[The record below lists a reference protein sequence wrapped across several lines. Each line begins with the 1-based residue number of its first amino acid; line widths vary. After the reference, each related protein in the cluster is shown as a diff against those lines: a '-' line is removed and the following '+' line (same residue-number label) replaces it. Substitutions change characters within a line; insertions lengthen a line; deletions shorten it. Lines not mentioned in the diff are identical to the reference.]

1 MSAPAQVDAPRY
13 MSVKQVADYLS
24 LNEKKVYALV
34 NEGQIPATK
43 VTGKWMFP
51 RELVDR
57 WMLETSHGGALTD
70 RLTIVG
76 SDDPLLSRVACGF
89 AEKAQAQALVSYS
102 PTGTKLGLALMQ
114 NQRADACAIHWG
126 PAREAHIRHPAL
138 VRQFPRHTQWII
150 VRGFAREQGIMVGA
164 AVAEGGRDGEEILR
178 DPALR
183 WATRPQGAGTG
194 RFLEEHLRRLGLEPS
209 PQKAEVTTR
218 SEREAAAAVAMD
230 LVQVAPGTRAAAT
243 EFGLHFIS
251 LGWEYFDLVLDKRVY
266 FRHLFQQLM
275 DRFMQPEARALANLL
290 GGYDLGEAGRLVWS
304 PG

>member
-1 MSAPAQVDAPRY
+1 MSAPASLDTPRY

-34 NEGQIPATK
+34 SEGKIPATK

-76 SDDPLLSRVACGF
+76 SDDPLFSRLAFAF
-89 AEKAQAQALVSYS
+89 AERAQAQALVSYS
-102 PTGTKLGLALMQ
+102 PTGTKLGLALIQ
-114 NQRADACAIHWG
+114 NQRAEACAVHWG
-126 PAREAHIRHPAL
+126 PAKEAHIRHPAL

-150 VRGFAREQGIMVGA
+150 IRGFAREQGIMVKPA
-164 AVAEGGRDGEEILR
+164 LAEKQREGDETLR

-183 WATRPQGAGTG
+183 WAARQEGAGTG
-194 RFLEEHLRRLGLEPS
+194 RFLEEHLRRLGLEPAGLNT
-209 PQKAEVTTR
+209 QVTTR
-218 SEREAAAAVAMD
+218 SEREAAAAVAMNLAD
-230 LVQVAPGTRAAAT
+230 AAPGARAAAT

-275 DRFMQPEARALANLL
+275 DRFMQPETRALASLL

-304 PG
+304 QG

>member
-1 MSAPAQVDAPRY
+1 MQALTPLETPRY
-13 MSVKQVADYLS
+13 LSVKQVADYLN

-34 NEGQIPATK
+34 NEGKIPATK

-76 SDDPLLSRVACGF
+76 SDDPLFSRLAFAF
-89 AEKAQAQALVSYS
+89 AEQAQAQALISYS

-114 NQRADACAIHWG
+114 NQRAEACAVHWG
-126 PAREAHIRHPAL
+126 PAQEAHIRHPAL
-138 VRQFPRHTQWII
+138 VRQFPRHAQWII
-150 VRGFAREQGIMVGA
+150 VRGFQREQGIMVSPEL
-164 AVAEGGRDGEEILR
+164 AERQRAGDEILR
-178 DPALR
+178 DPVLR
-183 WATRPQGAGTG
+183 WAARQQGAGTG
-194 RFLEEHLRRLGLEPS
+194 RFLEEHLRRLGVEPS
-209 PQKAEVTTR
+209 SLDTQVTTR
-218 SEREAAAAVAMD
+218 SEREAAAAVAMG
-230 LVQVAPGTRAAAT
+230 LAQAAPGARAAAT

-275 DRFMQPEARALANLL
+275 DRIMQAETRTLANLL
-290 GGYDLGEAGRLVWS
+290 GGYDLSEAGRLVWS

>member
-1 MSAPAQVDAPRY
+1 MIALASSEQPRY
-13 MSVKQVADYLS
+13 LSVKQVADYLN

-34 NEGQIPATK
+34 NEGKIPATK

-76 SDDPLLSRVACGF
+76 SDDPLFSRLTFAF
-89 AEKAQAQALVSYS
+89 AEQAQAQALVSYS

-114 NQRADACAIHWG
+114 NQRAEACAVHWG
-126 PAREAHIRHPAL
+126 PAQEAHIRHPAL
-138 VRQFPRHTQWII
+138 VRQFPRHAQWVI
-150 VRGFAREQGIMVGA
+150 VRGFRREQGIMVSRDL
-164 AVAEGGRDGEEILR
+164 AEGNREGDDILR
-178 DPALR
+178 EPGLR
-183 WATRPQGAGTG
+183 WAARQQGAGTG
-194 RFLEEHLRRLGLEPS
+194 RFLEEHLRRLGVEPS
-209 PQKAEVTTR
+209 SLDAQVTTR
-218 SEREAAAAVAMD
+218 SEREAAAAVAMG
-230 LVQVAPGTRAAAT
+230 LVQAAPGARSAAT
-243 EFGLHFIS
+243 EYGLHFIS

-275 DRFMQPEARALANLL
+275 DRLMHSENRLLASLL
-290 GGYDLGEAGRLVWS
+290 GGYDLSEAGRLVWS